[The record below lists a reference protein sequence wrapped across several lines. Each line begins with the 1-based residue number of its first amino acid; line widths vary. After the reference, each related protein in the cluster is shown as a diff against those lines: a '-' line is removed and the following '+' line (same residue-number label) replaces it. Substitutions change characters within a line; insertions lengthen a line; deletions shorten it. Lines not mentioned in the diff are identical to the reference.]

1 MHENANK
8 RFEFSTLLSYLKIK
22 SNFTEIDQEVV
33 HHLKFLDRLWDPLH
47 LQLENRFNHIDNLND
62 LLRPGVTNIC
72 R

>member
-33 HHLKFLDRLWDPLH
+33 HHLKFLDRL
-47 LQLENRFNHIDNLND
+47 
-62 LLRPGVTNIC
+62 
-72 R
+72 